1 MSFSILSFL
10 KDDDT
15 KTHVPWESKKYTEGE
30 TIVIE
35 GTQGMEVFFII
46 SGTVDIL
53 ASMTIAK
60 EQQKDKGIARLS
72 TNEFFGELSIFD
84 NNTRSATAVA
94 TSDCEIAVIDGAAL
108 LSYMDS
114 NPEKG
119 YQVLYYFLHQITQ
132 RMRSN
137 NIRANTIMEF
147 YLQEQEE

>member
-10 KDDDT
+10 KDADT
-15 KTHVPWESKKYTEGE
+15 SAKVPWEEKKYTEGE
-30 TIVIE
+30 TIVVE

-53 ASMTIAK
+53 ASMTLAK
-60 EQQKDKGIARLS
+60 EQQKDKGIAKLS
-72 TNEFFGELSIFD
+72 ENEFFGELSIFD

-94 TSDCEIAVIDGAAL
+94 TSDCKIAVIDGAAL

-119 YQVLYYFLHQITQ
+119 YQVLFYFLHQIAQ

-147 YLQEQEE
+147 YLQEQGE